1 MTEKIHP
8 TAVIA
13 PTAQI
18 GSNVAIGPFTLVD
31 DGAVIGDNTVL
42 DSHVVI
48 GKNVKIG
55 RNNRIFPCAVIG
67 RPPQI
72 LGFDENTKFGGLV
85 IGDNNTIREYV
96 TIHPSMYP
104 HENTVVGNGNLLM
117 INVHLGHDC
126 HLEDKIVI
134 SNCTQVSGHC
144 RIDTGAW
151 LSGMVAIHQFVTIG
165 KWSYA
170 AGYTA
175 SDLGKPEV
183 YIPGL
188 GFVPFGPGSFIPHSI
203 YCNVGRCLTG
213 EAVFREAEILCDIS
227 GGVTA
232 TFPHEKDFANPETG
246 ELLLKYTKRSPNI
259 SAEDQAQFWRYL
271 GDKLCSATGGVRNI
285 GAYQG
290 QGTLEPAGNAQGFEA
305 NAAPLKYVLN
315 AKSYEV

>member
-1 MTEKIHP
+1 MAEKIHP
-8 TAVIA
+8 TAVIS

-18 GSNVAIGPFTLVD
+18 GSNVAIGPFSLVD

-48 GKNVKIG
+48 GKNVRIG
-55 RNNRIFPCAVIG
+55 RNNRILPCAVIG

-72 LGFDENTKFGGLV
+72 LGFDENSKFGGLI

-104 HENTVVGNGNLLM
+104 HENTVVGNSNLLM

-144 RIDTGAW
+144 KIETGAW

-170 AGYTA
+170 AGYTGINHDVPPFVIVSGHYPLEIRA
-175 SDLGKPEV
+175 INKR
-183 YIPGL
+183 GL
-188 GFVPFGPGSFIPHSI
+188 SRAGLTDDEKSAIFDAFKFIWRSEGPVLERVKELSEQDGLAVPVRAMVDSLLESSKQRFGRH
-203 YCNVGRCLTG
+203 L
-213 EAVFREAEILCDIS
+213 ELFRE
-227 GGVTA
+227 
-232 TFPHEKDFANPETG
+232 
-246 ELLLKYTKRSPNI
+246 
-259 SAEDQAQFWRYL
+259 
-271 GDKLCSATGGVRNI
+271 
-285 GAYQG
+285 
-290 QGTLEPAGNAQGFEA
+290 
-305 NAAPLKYVLN
+305 
-315 AKSYEV
+315 